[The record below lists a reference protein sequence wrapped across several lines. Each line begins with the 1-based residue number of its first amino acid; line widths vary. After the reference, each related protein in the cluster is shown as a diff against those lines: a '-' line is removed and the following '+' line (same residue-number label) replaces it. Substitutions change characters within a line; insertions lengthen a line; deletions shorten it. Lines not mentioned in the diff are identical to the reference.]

1 VARYQAKLE
10 VDDGK
15 VWLTSMSKTNPT
27 YLNYEPMES
36 GKAVCLL
43 HGYTFGIGGRYF
55 RVDYRECERLGSEWR
70 GPGRGRLGLGI
81 QDCAALRGRR
91 RYGVDGGAGLL

>member
-1 VARYQAKLE
+1 MARYQAKLE

-55 RVDYRECERLGSEWR
+55 RVDYRECGSDVE
-70 GPGRGRLGLGI
+70 PGRAR
-81 QDCAALRGRR
+81 RGTGCCCWVSATRR
-91 RYGVDGGAGLL
+91 

>member
-55 RVDYRECERLGSEWR
+55 RVDYRECAAAGSKNGGSLGERAAARAAAGSR
-70 GPGRGRLGLGI
+70 
-81 QDCAALRGRR
+81 DAALRCCCMDRR
-91 RYGVDGGAGLL
+91 